1 MKKYVIAISM
11 AALLAASCTTTN
23 KAVSATDLNGEWTVE
38 KVNGTAIDKSKTE
51 NEVFLGFNV
60 AEKRVYGSAG
70 CNRLTG
76 SFEVTADGIDLSKTG
91 ATRMM
96 CADMTTEDMILGAM
110 PNIKSF
116 RTGKNGTLQL
126 TDASG
131 KTVMELK
138 KK

>member
-1 MKKYVIAISM
+1 MKKSVIAISM

-23 KAVSATDLNGEWTVE
+23 KANSAADLNGEWTVE
-38 KVNGTAIDKSKTE
+38 KVNGTTIDKSKAE
-51 NEVFLGFNV
+51 NEVFLGFD
-60 AEKRVYGSAG
+60 AASKRVYGCAG

-76 SFEVTADGIDLSKTG
+76 SFEVTADGLDLSKTG
-91 ATRMM
+91 STRMM
-96 CADMTTEDMILGAM
+96 CADMTTEDLIIGAM

-116 RTGKNGTLQL
+116 KAGKKGTLLL
-126 TDASG
+126 TDANG